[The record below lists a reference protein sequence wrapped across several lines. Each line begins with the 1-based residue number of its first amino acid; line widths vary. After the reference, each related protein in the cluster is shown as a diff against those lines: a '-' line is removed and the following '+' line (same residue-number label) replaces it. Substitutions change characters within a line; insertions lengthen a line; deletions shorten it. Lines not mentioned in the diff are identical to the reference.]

1 MLTETVD
8 QHYLGLVIK
17 TLLGHLGIQQNE
29 VQRLYQLEL
38 PSEIEIT
45 TPFFTILRQH
55 QIKS

>member
-1 MLTETVD
+1 M
-8 QHYLGLVIK
+8 
-17 TLLGHLGIQQNE
+17 GIQQNE